1 MTKNVSKALRFVL
14 MKTGGFCPEEKEFK
28 LEKETI
34 DTKEEYDLRS
44 QESVRSNILG
54 YARS

>member
-1 MTKNVSKALRFVL
+1 